1 MEAFTPET
9 SKAIVIPND
18 DIDTDILI
26 PKQFLKNILR
36 TGFGINA
43 FYPWRYHEDGS
54 QIEDFP
60 LNQKEHAGATILITG
75 DNFGCG
81 SSREHAVWAL
91 TDYGFR
97 AVIAGGFSDIFF
109 MNATKNGLLPIILPE
124 ADRAILRECQ
134 ASEEVT
140 IDLEAQVVKFRDH
153 EFHFD
158 INATWKEK
166 FLKGQDDISL
176 TEQYE
181 DQIKAYEAKRP
192 VFN

>member
-1 MEAFTPET
+1 MEAFTTET

-54 QIEDFP
+54 QVEDFP
-60 LNQKEHAGATILITG
+60 LNQKEHQGATILITG
-75 DNFGCG
+75 NNFGCG

-134 ASEEVT
+134 ANEEVT
-140 IDLEAQVVKFRDH
+140 IDLEQQVVKFRDH
-153 EFHFD
+153 AFHFD

>member
-1 MEAFTPET
+1 MEAFVKET

-36 TGFGINA
+36 TGFGISA
-43 FYPWRYHEDGS
+43 FYPWRYNEDGTKKM
-54 QIEDFP
+54 DFP
-60 LNQKEHAGATILITG
+60 LNQKAHAGATILITG
-75 DNFGCG
+75 NNFGCG

-134 ASEEVT
+134 ADEKVT
-140 IDLEAQVVKFRDH
+140 IDLAAQTVSFRDH
-153 EFHFD
+153 VFHFD
-158 INATWKEK
+158 INNTWKEK

-176 TEQYE
+176 TQQYE
-181 DQIKAYEAKRP
+181 KQIEAYEARRP
-192 VFN
+192 VFK

>member
-1 MEAFTPET
+1 MEAFTTET
-9 SKAIVIPND
+9 SKAIVIAND

-54 QIEDFP
+54 QVEDFP
-60 LNQKEHAGATILITG
+60 LNQKEHQGASILITG
-75 DNFGCG
+75 NNFGCG

-109 MNATKNGLLPIILPE
+109 MNATKSGLLPIILPE

-134 ASEEVT
+134 ADETVT
-140 IDLEAQVVKFRDH
+140 IDLEQQVVKFRDH
-153 EFHFD
+153 TFHFE

>member
-1 MEAFTPET
+1 MEAFTTET

-43 FYPWRYHEDGS
+43 FYPWRYHDDGTPV
-54 QIEDFP
+54 EDFP
-60 LNQKEHAGATILITG
+60 LNQKAHQGATILITG

-124 ADRAILRECQ
+124 ADRAILRQCQ
-134 ASEEVT
+134 ADEPVT
-140 IDLEAQVVKFRDH
+140 IDLVQQIVKFRDH
-153 EFHFD
+153 TFHFD

-192 VFN
+192 VFE